1 MKPKKLFMEKIIIK
15 ILNCSGTYKCFR
27 DEVEVA
33 CLSVRTIGGYFGHIM
48 YPKISTM
55 LPTRVSQGYNN
66 TKDWDQDDYY
76 REGHVILQS
85 NLLCV
90 WRSCSESKL
99 LLCHKREK
107 KTYKSSYCLSQ
118 AIPPIEAYYKC
129 PYPYWP
135 QQRRSPGGGVVEGGE
150 PGFNYW

>member
-1 MKPKKLFMEKIIIK
+1 MFKCENHRRIFW
-15 ILNCSGTYKCFR
+15 TYH
-27 DEVEVA
+27 V
-33 CLSVRTIGGYFGHIM
+33 
-48 YPKISTM
+48 PKISTM

-107 KTYKSSYCLSQ
+107 NHIK
-118 AIPPIEAYYKC
+118 AHIAYH
-129 PYPYWP
+129 
-135 QQRRSPGGGVVEGGE
+135 RRSHLQKPITSAPIRIGHSKGDPQVGGWWRVVSLDSIIGE
-150 PGFNYW
+150 TLSETCCFIFLIYMGRFLDVILSLLFHF